1 MANKFSL
8 QPLLELMQTRT
19 DEATRQLGHLIAA
32 EQSARSRLQM
42 LEEYR
47 ADYAVKLREACLQGL
62 TPLALRNYQDFL
74 ARIDEAISQQTLAV
88 RNSEQNT
95 AHGQENWKEQ
105 NKRLKAIDTLSLR
118 HEVREKAIDNKQQQK
133 IQEEHT
139 ARKYAARDEEEAD

>member
-1 MANKFSL
+1 MAKNFSL

-19 DEATRQLGHLIAA
+19 DEATRQLGRLIAA

-74 ARIDEAISQQTLAV
+74 ARIDEAISQQTQAV
-88 RNSEQNT
+88 RHSEQNT

-139 ARKYAARDEEEAD
+139 ARKYAVRNEEEAD